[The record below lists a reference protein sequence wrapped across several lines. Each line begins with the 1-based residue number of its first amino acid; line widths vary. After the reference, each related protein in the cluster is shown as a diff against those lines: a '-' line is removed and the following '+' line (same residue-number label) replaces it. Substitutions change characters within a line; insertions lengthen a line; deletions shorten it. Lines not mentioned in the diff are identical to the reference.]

1 MARFNI
7 KVGDTA
13 PDLQATLKNADG
25 TVIDLSAASAVLFHM
40 REKGS
45 DTAKVERA
53 AIIVAPASG
62 GVVRYVWQT
71 ADTDTEGTYEG
82 EFEITFN
89 DGTISTVP
97 NNGYIEIPM
106 KTEIA

>member
-7 KVGDTA
+7 KVGDTS

-25 TVIDLSAASAVLFHM
+25 TVINLTAAAAVLFHM

-53 AIIVAPASG
+53 AEFVDRAG
-62 GVVRYVWQT
+62 GVVKYVWQA

-89 DGTISTVP
+89 DGSISTVP